1 MPLILGRSGN
11 QYVAMGIKL
20 LRSKC
25 GAHLVESC
33 CKESNI
39 SDTNCLIYL
48 FSSYLIKT
56 WLSIWHH
63 YLPTLHILKTLI
75 SLAQKQIVNSIFV
88 LMQATCLCFQ
98 WLQ

>member
-1 MPLILGRSGN
+1 MPLILERSGT

-20 LRSKC
+20 LSSKC
-25 GAHLVESC
+25 GAHLAESC

-39 SDTNCLIYL
+39 SDTNCLMYL

-56 WLSIWHH
+56 WLSIRHH
-63 YLPTLHILKTLI
+63 HLPNLHILKTLI
-75 SLAQKQIVNSIFV
+75 SLEEKEIANSIFI
-88 LMQATCLCFQ
+88 LMQPTCLCFQ